1 MVVEIERGALRRL
14 SEIALSLGEP
24 FVITGPSRSR
34 EISPLKPHAVVEES
48 SWAQVEALLGEF
60 RGSVVVA
67 VGGGKVID
75 VGKALAW
82 RAGAKLVSAP
92 TVLSADGI
100 ASPVAVIDGSSHLLL
115 PPHALVVDLE
125 VVAGA
130 PEHLTR
136 AGAGDLAAN
145 LSATWD
151 WRLAHREGKDP
162 SFNGMAATLS
172 EAGAL
177 AVVEWEGPDIRDQEF
192 LRALAEG
199 LLLSG
204 FAMSLAGSSKPSSG
218 SEHKISHALDR
229 LYGGVGL
236 HGEQVALASVFT
248 THLQGNPYRERL
260 LGFYRA
266 LGLPTKLRD
275 LGLSPG
281 RFARAVVEAP
291 GTRPDRFTVLE
302 AKPIDEEGVLAL
314 LGPAGLV

>member
-1 MVVEIERGALRRL
+1 MVVEIEPGAFKRL
-14 SEIALSLGEP
+14 LDIATSLGEP
-24 FVITGPSRSR
+24 FVITGPSASR
-34 EISPLKPHAVVEES
+34 ELSPLEPDAVVLES
-48 SWAQVEALLGEF
+48 SWEQVNALLREF
-60 RGSVVVA
+60 KGSVVVA

-82 RAGAKLVSAP
+82 KAGAKLVSAP

-100 ASPVAVIDGSSHLLL
+100 ASPIAVIDGKSHLTA
-115 PPHALVVDLE
+115 PPNALICDVE
-125 VVAGA
+125 VVARA
-130 PEHLTR
+130 PERLNR

-151 WRLAHREGKDP
+151 WRMAHREGKDP
-162 SFNGMAATLS
+162 HFNGVAASLS

-177 AVVEWEGPDIRDQEF
+177 AAVEWERPSLRDPEF

-218 SEHKISHALDR
+218 SEHKISHALDG
-229 LYGGVGL
+229 LFGGFGL

-248 THLQGNPYRERL
+248 TYLQGNPHRARL
-260 LGFYRA
+260 LEFYQA
-266 LGLPTKLRD
+266 LGLPTRLEE
-275 LGLSPG
+275 LGISPEA
-281 RFARAVVEAP
+281 FAEAVLAAP
-291 GTRPDRFTVLE
+291 RTRPDRFTVLE
-302 AKPIDEEGVLAL
+302 AKPSTKEGVLAL